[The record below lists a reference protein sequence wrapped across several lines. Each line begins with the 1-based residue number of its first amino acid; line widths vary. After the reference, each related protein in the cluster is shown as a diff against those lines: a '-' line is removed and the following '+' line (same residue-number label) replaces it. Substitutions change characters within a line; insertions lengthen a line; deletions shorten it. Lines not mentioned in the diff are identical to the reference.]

1 MEQIKNAWEAPV
13 LEELSLGRDT
23 EFGSDGVNS
32 DAYNPGSANM
42 S

>member
-1 MEQIKNAWEAPV
+1 MEQIKNTWEAPV

-23 EFGSDGVNS
+23 EANYSGYGSDGIF
-32 DAYNPGSANM
+32 PLSA

>member
-23 EFGSDGVNS
+23 EATPFGTGEDMTH
-32 DAYNPGSANM
+32 PGFYS
-42 S
+42 